1 MNKLDIP
8 SEKVKKSKAKR
19 IGILALKILAGFV
32 ICLILLLVSLHFISR
47 IDDPILTAQE
57 KQLSYTRTP
66 ISGGWASGN
75 NWIRKNDAGLYEM
88 YIEGNAYER
97 GYVNGLLSQELINK
111 QEDFF
116 VETLNKLL
124 PATIY
129 QYFIKYV
136 VGYFNKDLDK
146 YVSEEYK
153 KEIYGVS
160 RFASDK
166 HNYIAP
172 PYQRILNY
180 HGAHDIGH
188 AMQNMN
194 FVGCTSFGIWGD
206 KTEDGSIIIGRN
218 FDFYVGDKFAQD
230 KIVLFVR
237 PDSGYNMML
246 VTWGGMIGVVS
257 GMNEHGLTVTLNAA
271 PSEIPTGTATPIS
284 LVARQVLQYARTTQE
299 AYNIIE
305 KSHVFVSEMLLVGS
319 AQDHKVVSIEK
330 TPTKTSMYQT
340 DASSSRILCTNHF
353 QSNIFKSDSLNI
365 NHQKNNPTQKRFER
379 LNELLDNTSKFTYES
394 VAVVLRDQKGL
405 HNTNIGLTNEA
416 AINQLIAHH
425 AIIFM
430 PEQRMVWVSSNPYNL
445 GKFKAYNLTDIFQGN
460 PLDQQKQPITVEA
473 KTIGADPFLTTPSYT
488 NALFYKKIAE
498 QITQKDFVLNSAIE
512 KQFVESNKE
521 YFNTY
526 LLLAIYYQQK
536 EKYTK
541 ALKYAQIAQ
550 GKYLASE
557 KEKKSI
563 AEVIQK
569 CKEKL

>member
-1 MNKLDIP
+1 MNKVSIP
-8 SEKVKKSKAKR
+8 SKKGKTSRTKKIFIR
-19 IGILALKILAGFV
+19 SVKILAGFML
-32 ICLILLLVSLHFISR
+32 CLILFLIVLHFITR
-47 IDDPILTAQE
+47 IDDPTLTEQE
-57 KQLSYTRTP
+57 KQLSYSRTP

-75 NWIRKNDAGLYEM
+75 NWIRKNDVGLYEM

-97 GYVNGLLSQELINK
+97 GYVNGLLSQELINQ

-124 PATIY
+124 PATVY

-153 KEIYGVS
+153 KEIFGVS

-166 HNYIAP
+166 HNYIAS

-194 FVGCTSFGIWGD
+194 FVGCTSFGVWGD

-271 PSEIPTGTATPIS
+271 PSEIPNSTATPIS

-299 AYNIIE
+299 AYSIIE

-319 AQDHKVVSIEK
+319 AQDRKVVSIEK

-340 DASSSRILCTNHF
+340 NASSRILCTNHF
-353 QSNIFKSDSLNI
+353 QSNTFKSDSLNI

-379 LNELLDNTSKFTYES
+379 LNELIDSTPKFTYRS
-394 VAVVLRDQKGL
+394 VAAVLRDQKGL
-405 HNTNIGLTNEA
+405 HNTDIGLTNEA

-460 PLDQQKQPITVEA
+460 PLDQQKQLISIES
-473 KTIGADPFLTTPSYT
+473 KTIATDPFLATPSYT
-488 NALFYKKIAE
+488 KALFYKKIAA
-498 QITQKDFVLNSAIE
+498 QITQEDFVLSSTIE
-512 KQFVESNKE
+512 KQFIESNKE

-536 EKYTK
+536 VDYTK
-541 ALKYAQIAQ
+541 ALQYAQTAQ
-550 GKYLASE
+550 SKYLASD
-557 KEKKSI
+557 KEKKAI
-563 AEVIQK
+563 EEVIQK